1 MHMSRRPLE
10 GIRVTDFTWA
20 WAGPYC
26 TLQMAH
32 LGAEVIRIES
42 QKRMCVSR
50 AIPSFAD
57 DISGPNRAGYFNQ
70 YNQGK
75 KSLLLDLARPEAVE
89 IAKKLVAQ
97 SDIVVQNFSAGAI
110 DRMGLGYETLKQIKS
125 DIIMI
130 SICGYGQTGPERQY
144 MGYGPASVPLAGI
157 SSLSGYRGLG
167 PAEVGISYGDPN
179 AGIFGAFA
187 AMAALTYRQRTGKG
201 VHVDMALWEALLVLM
216 PEGLLDY
223 AINKT
228 QPERDGNRDRWMS
241 PHSCFKCKGDD
252 DKWVTI
258 SCGTETEWQALC
270 KTMGKPEL
278 ATDKRFANVT
288 ARKANEDALEAI
300 LTAWTKERDRWEVTE
315 TLQKAGVSAFPS
327 LSNKDLATNPHLQA
341 RGYLV
346 QKEHPEVGK
355 RIHAGIPWQM
365 SGSPCEVQAA
375 APLRGQHTDY
385 VLRDILGLSA
395 AEVQK
400 LREGQVLY

>member
-1 MHMSRRPLE
+1 MARRPLE

-26 TLQMAH
+26 TLQLAH

-42 QKRMCVSR
+42 QKRTCVTR

-57 DISGPNRAGYFNQ
+57 DVPGPNRAGYFNQ

-75 KSLLLDLARPEAVE
+75 KSVLLDLTRPEGVE
-89 IAKKLVAQ
+89 IAKKLVSK

-110 DRMGLGYETLKQIKS
+110 DRMGLGYEVLRQVKP

-157 SSLSGYRGLG
+157 SSLSGYRGFG

-187 AMAALTYRQRTGKG
+187 ALAALAYRQRTGRG
-201 VHVDMALWEALLVLM
+201 VHVDVALWEALLVLQ
-216 PEGLLDY
+216 PEGLMDY
-223 AINKT
+223 AMNNT
-228 QPERDGNRDRWMS
+228 QPERDGNRDRWMA
-241 PHSCFKCKGDD
+241 PHGCFKCKGDE

-258 SCGTETEWQALC
+258 VCGTEAEWQALC
-270 KTMGKPEL
+270 RAIGRPEL
-278 ATDKRFANVT
+278 ATDKRFADAT
-288 ARKANEDALEAI
+288 ARKANEDALEELI
-300 LTAWTKERDRWEVTE
+300 TAWTKERDRWEVTE
-315 TLQKAGVSAFPS
+315 ILQKAGVAAFPS
-327 LSNKDLATNPHLQA
+327 MSNKDLATDPHLAA

-346 QKEHPEVGK
+346 QKEHPEVGR
-355 RIHAGIPWQM
+355 RIHAGIPWQL
-365 SGSPCEVQAA
+365 SVTPCEVQAA

-385 VLRDILGLSA
+385 VMREILGFSET
-395 AEVQK
+395 EVQK
-400 LREGQVLY
+400 LKEIHVLY

>member
-1 MHMSRRPLE
+1 
-10 GIRVTDFTWA
+10 
-20 WAGPYC
+20 
-26 TLQMAH
+26 MAH

-42 QKRMCVSR
+42 QQRPCVTR
-50 AIPSFAD
+50 LIPSFAD
-57 DISGPNRAGYFNQ
+57 DIPGPNRAGYFNQ

-75 KSLLLDLARPEAVE
+75 KSLLLDLARPQAQE
-89 IAKKLVAQ
+89 IVKKLVAK

-110 DRMGLGYETLKQIKS
+110 DRMGLGYETLKQIKP
-125 DIIMI
+125 DILMI

-157 SSLSGYRGLG
+157 SSLSGYRGRG

-187 AMAALTYRQRTGKG
+187 ALAALAYRQRTGKG
-201 VHVDMALWEALLVLM
+201 VHVDVALWEALLALL

-223 AINKT
+223 AMNKT
-228 QPERDGNRDRWMS
+228 QPERDGNRDRGMA
-241 PHSCFKCKGDD
+241 PHGCFKCKGDD

-258 SCGTETEWQALC
+258 VCGTEAEWQALC
-270 KTMGKPEL
+270 KAMGKPEL

-288 ARKANEDALEAI
+288 ARKANEDALEEI
-300 LTAWTKERDRWEVTE
+300 ITAWTKERDRWEVTE
-315 TLQKAGVSAFPS
+315 VLQKASVAAFPS
-327 LSNKDLATNPHLQA
+327 LSNKDLATSPHLTA

-346 QKEHPEVGK
+346 QQEHPEVGK

-365 SGSPCEVQAA
+365 SGTPCEVQAA

-385 VLRDILGLSA
+385 VLRDLLGLSE

-400 LREGQVLY
+400 LREEQVLY

>member
-1 MHMSRRPLE
+1 MARLPLE

-26 TLQMAH
+26 TMQMAH
-32 LGAEVIRIES
+32 MGAEVIRIES
-42 QKRMCVSR
+42 AKRVCVSR

-57 DISGPNRAGYFNQ
+57 DIPGPNRAGYFNQ

-75 KSLLLDLARPEAVE
+75 KGLQLDLARPEAVE
-89 IAKKLVAQ
+89 IAKKLVAK

-110 DRMGLGYETLKQIKS
+110 DRMGLGYETLKQVKP

-130 SICGYGQTGPERQY
+130 SICGYGQTGPERHY

-157 SSLSGYRGLG
+157 SSLTGYRGLG

-187 AMAALTYRQRTGKG
+187 ALAALAYRQRTGRG
-201 VHVDMALWEALLVLM
+201 VHVDLALWEALLTLQ
-216 PEGLLDY
+216 PEGLMDY
-223 AINKT
+223 AMNRT
-228 QPERDGNRDRWMS
+228 QPERDGNHDRWMA
-241 PHSCFKCKGDD
+241 PHDCFKCQGDD

-258 SCGTETEWQALC
+258 VCGTEAEWQALC
-270 KTMGKPEL
+270 KAMGKPEL
-278 ATDKRFANVT
+278 ATDKRFATAT
-288 ARKANEDALEAI
+288 ARKANEDALEEI
-300 LTAWTKERDRWEVTE
+300 ITAWTKERDRWEVTE
-315 TLQKAGVSAFPS
+315 ILQKAGVAAFPS
-327 LSNKDLATNPHLQA
+327 LSNKDLATNPHLAA

-365 SGSPCEVQAA
+365 SSTPCEVRAA
-375 APLRGQHTDY
+375 APLRGQHSDY
-385 VLRDILGLSA
+385 VLRDILELSE
-395 AEVQK
+395 AEVRK
-400 LREGQVLY
+400 LKEEQILY

>member
-1 MHMSRRPLE
+1 MPRLPLE

-42 QKRMCVSR
+42 EKRPCVSR
-50 AIPSFAD
+50 LIPSFAD
-57 DISGPNRAGYFNQ
+57 NEPGPNRAGYFNQ
-70 YNQGK
+70 YSQGK
-75 KSLLLDLARPEAVE
+75 KSLQLDLGKPEGVE
-89 IAKKLVAQ
+89 IAKKLVSK

-110 DRMGLGYETLKQIKS
+110 DRMGLGYDTLKQIKP

-157 SSLSGYRGLG
+157 SSLTGYRDVG

-179 AGIFGAFA
+179 AGIFGSFA
-187 AMAALTYRQRTGKG
+187 AMAALAYRQRTGKG
-201 VHVDMALWEALLVLM
+201 VHVDLALWEALLVLM
-216 PEGLLDY
+216 PEGLMDY
-223 AINKT
+223 AMNNS
-228 QPERDGNRDRWMS
+228 QPERNGNRDRWMA
-241 PHSCFKCKGDD
+241 PHGCFKSKGDA

-258 SCGTETEWQALC
+258 VCDSETEWQALC
-270 KTMGKPEL
+270 KAMGKPEL

-288 ARKANEDALEAI
+288 ARKANEDALEEI
-300 LTAWTKERDRWEVTE
+300 ITAWTKERDRWEVTE
-315 TLQKAGVSAFPS
+315 LLQKAGVAAFPS
-327 LSNKDLATNPHLQA
+327 MSNKDLATDAHLTK

-365 SGSPCEVQAA
+365 SGTPCEVRVA

-385 VLRDILGLSA
+385 VLRDLLGLSET
-395 AEVQK
+395 EVAK
-400 LREGQVLY
+400 LRDGKILQ

>member
-1 MHMSRRPLE
+1 MARKPLE

-42 QKRMCVSR
+42 QKRTCVSR

-57 DISGPNRAGYFNQ
+57 DIPGPNRAGYFNQ

-75 KSLLLDLARPEAVE
+75 KSLQLDLSRPEAIE
-89 IAKKLVAQ
+89 IAKKLVAK

-110 DRMGLGYETLKQIKS
+110 DRMGLGYETLKQVKP

-157 SSLSGYRGLG
+157 SSLTGYRGLG

-187 AMAALTYRQRTGKG
+187 ALAALAYRQRTGRG
-201 VHVDMALWEALLVLM
+201 VHVDLALWEALLALM
-216 PEGLLDY
+216 PEGLMDY
-223 AINKT
+223 AMNKT
-228 QPERDGNRDRWMS
+228 QPERDGNRDRWMA
-241 PHSCFKCKGDD
+241 PHGCFKCKGDD

-258 SCGTETEWQALC
+258 VCGTEAEWQALC
-270 KTMGKPEL
+270 DAMGKPEL
-278 ATDKRFANVT
+278 AADKRFANVA
-288 ARKANEDALEAI
+288 ARKANEDALEEIIA
-300 LTAWTKERDRWEVTE
+300 TWTRERDRWEVTE
-315 TLQKAGVSAFPS
+315 VLQKAGVAAFPS
-327 LSNKDLATNPHLQA
+327 MSNKDLATNSHLAA

-365 SGSPCEVQAA
+365 SGTPCEVQAA
-375 APLRGQHTDY
+375 APLRGQHTEY
-385 VLRDILGLSA
+385 VLHEVLGFSA
-395 AEVQK
+395 AQIQK
-400 LREGQVLY
+400 LRETQVLT

>member
-1 MHMSRRPLE
+1 MPRRPLE

-57 DISGPNRAGYFNQ
+57 DMPGLNRAGYFNQ

-75 KSLLLDLARPEAVE
+75 KSLQLDLGRPEAVE
-89 IAKKLVAQ
+89 IAKKLVAK
-97 SDIVVQNFSAGAI
+97 SDVVVQNFSAGAI
-110 DRMGLGYETLKQIKS
+110 DRMGLGYETLKQIKPE
-125 DIIMI
+125 IIMV

-157 SSLSGYRGLG
+157 SSLTGYRDRG

-187 AMAALTYRQRTGKG
+187 VMTALAYRQRTGRG
-201 VHVDMALWEALLVLM
+201 VHVDLALWEALLALM
-216 PEGLLDY
+216 PEGLMDY
-223 AINKT
+223 TMNKT

-241 PHSCFKCKGDD
+241 PHGCFKSKGDD

-258 SCGTETEWQALC
+258 ACGTEAEWQALC
-270 KTMGKPEL
+270 TAMGKPEL
-278 ATDKRFANVT
+278 ATDKRFADVA
-288 ARKANEDALEAI
+288 ARKANEDALETI
-300 LTAWTKERDRWEVTE
+300 ISAWTKERDRWEVTE
-315 TLQKAGVSAFPS
+315 ILQKAGVAAFPS
-327 LSNKDLATNPHLQA
+327 MSNKDLATNPHLAA
-341 RGYLV
+341 RSYLV

-365 SGSPCEVQAA
+365 SRTPCEVQAA
-375 APLRGQHTDY
+375 APLRGQYTDY
-385 VLRDILGLSA
+385 VLQDILGFSA
-395 AEVQK
+395 ADVQE
-400 LREGQVLY
+400 LRETQVLY

>member
-1 MHMSRRPLE
+1 MPRRPLE

-57 DISGPNRAGYFNQ
+57 DIPGPNRAGYFNQ

-75 KSLLLDLARPEAVE
+75 KSLQLDLARPEAIEV
-89 IAKKLVAQ
+89 AKKLVAK

-110 DRMGLGYETLKQIKS
+110 DRMGLGYETLRQIKP

-157 SSLSGYRGLG
+157 SSLTGYRGIG

-187 AMAALTYRQRTGKG
+187 AMAALTYRQRTGRG
-201 VHVDMALWEALLVLM
+201 AHVDLALWEALLVLL
-216 PEGLLDY
+216 PEGLMDY

-228 QPERDGNRDRWMS
+228 QPERDGNRDRWIA
-241 PHSCFKCKGDD
+241 PHGCFKSKGDD

-258 SCGTETEWQALC
+258 VCGTEKEWQALC
-270 KTMGKPEL
+270 RAMGRPEL
-278 ATDKRFANVT
+278 AADKRFANVA
-288 ARKANEDALEAI
+288 ARKANEDALEEI
-300 LTAWTKERDRWEVTE
+300 ITAWTKERDRWEVTE
-315 TLQKAGVSAFPS
+315 TLQKVGVAAFPS
-327 LSNKDLATNPHLQA
+327 MSNKDLATNAHLQA

-365 SGSPCEVQAA
+365 SGTPCEVQAA

-385 VLRDILGLSA
+385 VLRDILGLSEP
-395 AEVQK
+395 EVKK
-400 LREGQVLY
+400 LRDGQVLY

>member
-1 MHMSRRPLE
+1 MTRLPLD

-57 DISGPNRAGYFNQ
+57 DLPGPNRAGYFNQ

-75 KSLLLDLARPEAVE
+75 KSLQLDLGRPEAVE
-89 IAKKLVAQ
+89 IAKKLVAK

-110 DRMGLGYETLKQIKS
+110 DRMGLGYETLTQIKP

-157 SSLSGYRGLG
+157 SSLTGYRGIG

-187 AMAALTYRQRTGKG
+187 AMAALAYRQRTGKG
-201 VHVDMALWEALLVLM
+201 VHVDLALWEALLVLM
-216 PEGLLDY
+216 PEGLMDY
-223 AINKT
+223 AMNKT
-228 QPERDGNRDRWMS
+228 QPERDGNRDRWMA
-241 PHSCFKCKGDD
+241 PHGCFKCQGDA

-258 SCGTETEWQALC
+258 ICGTEGEWQALC
-270 KTMGKPEL
+270 QEMGKPEL
-278 ATDKRFANVT
+278 ATDKRFVNVV
-288 ARKANEDALEAI
+288 ARKANEDALEESI
-300 LTAWTKERDRWEVTE
+300 SAWTKDRDRWEVTE
-315 TLQKAGVSAFPS
+315 ALQKAGVAAFPAM
-327 LSNKDLATNPHLQA
+327 SNKDLATSPHLTA

-346 QKEHPEVGK
+346 QKEHPEVGT
-355 RIHAGIPWQM
+355 RIHAGIPWHL
-365 SGSPCEVQAA
+365 SSTPCEVRAA

-385 VLRDILGLSA
+385 VLRDVIGLSE

-400 LREGQVLY
+400 LRDGQVLY

>member
-1 MHMSRRPLE
+1 MNRKLPLE

-32 LGAEVIRIES
+32 MGAEVIRIES
-42 QKRMCVSR
+42 EKRPCVSR
-50 AIPSFAD
+50 LIPSFAD
-57 DISGPNRAGYFNQ
+57 NEPGPNRAGYFNQ

-75 KSLLLDLARPEAVE
+75 KSLQLDLGKPEGVE
-89 IAKKLVAQ
+89 IAKKLVSK

-110 DRMGLGYETLKQIKS
+110 ERMGLGYDTLKQLKP

-157 SSLSGYRGLG
+157 SSLTGYRHIG

-187 AMAALTYRQRTGKG
+187 AMAALAYRHRTGKG
-201 VHVDMALWEALLVLM
+201 IHVDLALWEALLVLM
-216 PEGLLDY
+216 PEGLMDY
-223 AINKT
+223 AMNKS
-228 QPERDGNRDRWMS
+228 QPERDGNRDRWMA
-241 PHSCFKCKGDD
+241 PHGCFKSKGDD

-258 SCGTETEWQALC
+258 ACGSETEWQALC
-270 KTMGKPEL
+270 RAMGTPEL

-288 ARKANEDALEAI
+288 ARKANEDALEEI
-300 LTAWTKERDRWEVTE
+300 ITAWTKERDRWEVTE
-315 TLQKAGVSAFPS
+315 LLQKAGVAAFPS
-327 LSNKDLATNPHLQA
+327 MSNKDLATNGHLTA

-365 SGSPCEVQAA
+365 SATACEVRAA

-385 VLRDILGLSA
+385 VLREILGLSE
-395 AEVQK
+395 AEVVQ
-400 LREGQVLY
+400 LREGKILQ

>member
-1 MHMSRRPLE
+1 MPRLPLE

-26 TLQMAH
+26 TMQMAH

-42 QKRMCVSR
+42 QKRTCVSR

-57 DISGPNRAGYFNQ
+57 DMPGPNRAGYFNQ

-75 KSLLLDLARPEAVE
+75 KSLQLDLARPEAVE
-89 IAKKLVAQ
+89 IAKKLVAK

-110 DRMGLGYETLKQIKS
+110 DRMGLGYETLKKAKP

-130 SICGYGQTGPERQY
+130 SICGYGQTGPERQF

-157 SSLSGYRGLG
+157 SSLTGYRGLG

-187 AMAALTYRQRTGKG
+187 ALAALAYRQRTGKG
-201 VHVDMALWEALLVLM
+201 VHVDLALWEALLVLM
-216 PEGLLDY
+216 PEGLIDY
-223 AINKT
+223 AMNQT
-228 QPERDGNRDRWMS
+228 QPERDGNRDRWMA
-241 PHSCFKCKGDD
+241 PHGCFKCKGDD

-258 SCGTETEWQALC
+258 VCGTDAEWQALC
-270 KTMGKPEL
+270 TAIGQPGL
-278 ATDKRFANVT
+278 TTDKRFVNVT
-288 ARKANEDALEAI
+288 ARKANEDTLEDLI
-300 LTAWTKERDRWEVTE
+300 TAWTKERDRWTVTE
-315 TLQKAGVSAFPS
+315 VLQQAGVAAFPS
-327 LSNKDLATNPHLQA
+327 MSNKDLATNPHLNA

-355 RIHAGIPWQM
+355 RIHAGIPWHM
-365 SGSPCEVQAA
+365 SGTPCEVQAA
-375 APLRGQHTDY
+375 APLRGQHTGY
-385 VLRDILGLSA
+385 VLRDILGISET
-395 AEVQK
+395 EVQR
-400 LREGQVLY
+400 LRDGQVLY

>member
-1 MHMSRRPLE
+1 MTRLPLD

-57 DISGPNRAGYFNQ
+57 DLPGPNRAGYFNQ

-75 KSLLLDLARPEAVE
+75 KSLQLDLGRPEAVE
-89 IAKKLVAQ
+89 IAKKLVAK

-110 DRMGLGYETLKQIKS
+110 DRMGLGYETLTQIKP

-157 SSLSGYRGLG
+157 SSLTGYRGIG

-187 AMAALTYRQRTGKG
+187 AMAALAYRQRTGKG
-201 VHVDMALWEALLVLM
+201 VHVDLALWEALLVLM
-216 PEGLLDY
+216 PEGLMDY
-223 AINKT
+223 AMNKT
-228 QPERDGNRDRWMS
+228 QPERDGNRDRWMA
-241 PHSCFKCKGDD
+241 PHGCFKCQGDA

-258 SCGTETEWQALC
+258 ICGTEGEWQALC
-270 KTMGKPEL
+270 QEMGKPEL
-278 ATDKRFANVT
+278 ATDKRFVNVV
-288 ARKANEDALEAI
+288 ARKANEDALEESIA
-300 LTAWTKERDRWEVTE
+300 AWTKDRDRWEVTE
-315 TLQKAGVSAFPS
+315 ALQKAGVAAFPAM
-327 LSNKDLATNPHLQA
+327 SNKDLATSPHLTA

-346 QKEHPEVGK
+346 QKEHPEVGT
-355 RIHAGIPWQM
+355 RIHAGIPWHL
-365 SGSPCEVQAA
+365 SSTPCEVRAA

-385 VLRDILGLSA
+385 VLRDVIGLSE

-400 LREGQVLY
+400 LRDGQVLY

>member
-1 MHMSRRPLE
+1 MPRLPLE

-42 QKRMCVSR
+42 QKRTCVSR

-57 DISGPNRAGYFNQ
+57 DIPGPNRAGYFNQ

-75 KSLLLDLARPEAVE
+75 KSLQLDLSRPEAVE
-89 IAKKLVAQ
+89 IAKKLAAK

-110 DRMGLGYETLKQIKS
+110 DRMGLGYETLKQVKP

-157 SSLSGYRGLG
+157 SSLTGYRGLG
-167 PAEVGISYGDPN
+167 PAEAGISYGDPN
-179 AGIFGAFA
+179 AGVFGAFA
-187 AMAALTYRQRTGKG
+187 AMAALAYRQRTGQG
-201 VHVDMALWEALLVLM
+201 VHVDLALWEALLVLM
-216 PEGLLDY
+216 PEGLMDY
-223 AINKT
+223 AMNKT
-228 QPERDGNRDRWMS
+228 QPERDGNRDRWMA
-241 PHSCFKCKGDD
+241 PHGCFKCAGDD
-252 DKWVTI
+252 DKWATI
-258 SCGTETEWQALC
+258 ACATEAEWQSLC
-270 KTMGKPEL
+270 QAMGKPEL
-278 ATDKRFANVT
+278 ATDKRFANVV
-288 ARKANEDALEAI
+288 ARKANEDALEDI
-300 LTAWTKERDRWEVTE
+300 ITAWTKERDRWEVTE
-315 TLQKAGVSAFPS
+315 TLQKVGVAAFPS
-327 LSNKDLATNPHLQA
+327 MSNKDLATNPHLTA
-341 RGYLV
+341 REYLV

-365 SGSPCEVQAA
+365 SGTPCEVRAA

-385 VLRDILGLSA
+385 VLCDILGFSE

-400 LREGQVLY
+400 LREGQVLS

>member
-1 MHMSRRPLE
+1 MSRLPLE

-32 LGAEVIRIES
+32 MGAEVIRIES
-42 QKRMCVSR
+42 QKRPCVSR
-50 AIPSFAD
+50 LIPSFAD
-57 DISGPNRAGYFNQ
+57 DVPGPNRAGYFNQ

-75 KSLLLDLARPEAVE
+75 KSLQLDLSRPEGVD
-89 IAKKLVAQ
+89 IVKKLVIK

-157 SSLSGYRGLG
+157 SSLTGYRDLG

-179 AGIFGAFA
+179 GGVFGAFA
-187 AMAALTYRQRTGKG
+187 AMAALAYRQRTGKG
-201 VHVDMALWEALLVLM
+201 VHVDLALWEALLVLM
-216 PEGLLDY
+216 PEGLLDF
-223 AINKT
+223 AMNKS

-241 PHSCFKCKGDD
+241 PHGCFKCRGDD

-258 SCGTETEWQALC
+258 ACDSESEWCALC
-270 KTMGKPEL
+270 QAMDKPEL

-288 ARKANEDALEAI
+288 ARKANEEMLEEI
-300 LTAWTKERDRWEVTE
+300 VSSWTKERDRWDVTE
-315 TLQKAGVSAFPS
+315 VLQQAGVAAFPS
-327 LSNKDLATNPHLQA
+327 MSNKDLATNPHLSA

-346 QKEHPEVGK
+346 QRDHPEVGK

-365 SGSPCEVQAA
+365 SKTPCEVRAA
-375 APLRGQHTDY
+375 APQRGQHTDY
-385 VLRDILGLSA
+385 VLYEILGMSD

-400 LREGQVLY
+400 LRKGQVLV